1 MRTNG
6 VKYKVESTGSIT
18 SQEQLKALQDDMRKL
33 PNFGGRAHVC
43 DNITNRDFWALLRD
57 RVTGELSGYFGSQT
71 SFKTWLG
78 LINVDE
84 VRIRSVG
91 RLGNPTLIQ

>member
-18 SQEQLKALQDDMRKL
+18 SPEQLKALQDDMRKL

-57 RVTGELSGYFGSQT
+57 RVTGELSGYFGSPA
-71 SFKTWLG
+71 SFKTWLE
-78 LINVDE
+78 LIDVDE

-91 RLGNPTLIQ
+91 GLGNPTLIQ